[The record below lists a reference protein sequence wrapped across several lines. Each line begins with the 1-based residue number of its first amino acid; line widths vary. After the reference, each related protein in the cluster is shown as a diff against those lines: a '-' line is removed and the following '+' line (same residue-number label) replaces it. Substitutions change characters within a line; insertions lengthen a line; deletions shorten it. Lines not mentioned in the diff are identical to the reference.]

1 VTVTLGGQRCER
13 PSTSLSSPCSRFA
26 KLDRLA
32 RNVELLARVMNSD
45 VDSLACDN
53 AAANR
58 LTLHILAAAAEAEA
72 KAISERTTAALAAA
86 KARGVQLGSA
96 RPGHWNGRNDAR
108 LAGLAKAR
116 ERAAEAQTRAARE
129 AYADLARVVTELR
142 GKGLSLTAIA
152 GELNEQGHTTRRGRP
167 WNPVQ
172 VARVLQQGEQ
182 VEIAPSFAVL
192 PRAN

>member
-1 VTVTLGGQRCER
+1 
-13 PSTSLSSPCSRFA
+13 
-26 KLDRLA
+26 
-32 RNVELLARVMNSD
+32 M
-45 VDSLACDN
+45 
-53 AAANR
+53 
-58 LTLHILAAAAEAEA
+58 AEAGA
-72 KAISERTTAALAAA
+72 KAISERTKAALAAA

-167 WNPVQ
+167 WNAVQ
-172 VARVLQQGEQ
+172 VMRVLQQAE
-182 VEIAPSFAVL
+182 A
-192 PRAN
+192 